1 MCFTMLD
8 FVLFQLISDHID
20 KLIFYYG
27 ATDPWTPRSY
37 YNEMVQ
43 RFPNAKIY
51 LCDKNMRH
59 AFVLE
64 SHQEMAE
71 TAANWIE

>member
-43 RFPNAKIY
+43 RFPSAKIY